1 MFPGLGQRLAGNAA
15 SALDRAV
22 EFATLGEYCVEWE
35 LEPLAGAPQ
44 PRQAEPNRCAER
56 TRQRPSVGRDWP
68 ARPSSSAPAR
78 SRGGAVRQAE
88 QPCLAVQAGLIP
100 A

>member
-1 MFPGLGQRLAGNAA
+1 MFPSLGQRFAGNAA

-35 LEPLAGAPQ
+35 LEPPVRAP
-44 PRQAEPNRCAER
+44 EPGQTADRCAER
-56 TRQRPSVGRDWP
+56 TRRRPTAGRDWP
-68 ARPSSSAPAR
+68 ARPGSSPAPKR
-78 SRGGAVRQAE
+78 SRGGAARQPE